1 MHSRP
6 LRAPQSGSDSGPAP
20 VDCGAPLREAR
31 RVSSASGSANM
42 SSGHLHRS
50 SNEHAGGHGHAG
62 HHHHGHA
69 PLDPSRLNRAFAIGV
84 VLNVAFVLVEGVA
97 GFMADSLALLADAGH
112 NLSDVMSLLLAW
124 GAAALA
130 RLRPTPTRTYGYRR
144 ATIVASTLSSAA
156 LLAAVG
162 AIAWEAIERLRSPAP
177 VEGLTMILVAG
188 IGVVIN
194 TATAL
199 LFARGREADLNVRAA
214 FLHMAADAAVSV
226 GVVLGGV
233 GVLLAGWLWLDPAIT
248 LVIVAVILVTTWSLL
263 RESLDLLF
271 DAVPR
276 SVNAREVLEYL
287 EGQAGVAAVHDLHI
301 WAMSTTETALTAH
314 LVMPDGA
321 TDAFL
326 QQLAAGLKA
335 RFRIEHTTLQV
346 ERGDGSVACAQAC
359 APESAY

>member
-1 MHSRP
+1 
-6 LRAPQSGSDSGPAP
+6 
-20 VDCGAPLREAR
+20 
-31 RVSSASGSANM
+31 M
-42 SSGHLHRS
+42 SSGDRHHS
-50 SNEHAGGHGHAG
+50 ATGHAGGHAHAG
-62 HHHHGHA
+62 HHDHGHA
-69 PLDPSRLNRAFAIGV
+69 PLDPSRLNRAFAVGV
-84 VLNVAFVLVEGVA
+84 LLNVVFVGVEGVA
-97 GFMADSLALLADAGH
+97 GFLADSLALLADAGH
-112 NLSDVMSLLLAW
+112 NLSDVLSLLLAW

-130 RLRPTPTRTYGYRR
+130 RVRPTPTRTYGYRR

-162 AIAWEAIERLRSPAP
+162 AIAWEALDRLRSPAP
-177 VEGLTMILVAG
+177 VEGLTMIVVAG
-188 IGVVIN
+188 IGVVVN

-226 GVVLGGV
+226 GVVLGGL

-248 LVIVAVILVTTWSLL
+248 LVIVAVIFVTTWGLL

-276 SVNAREVLEYL
+276 SVSTLEVLEFL
-287 EGQAGVAAVHDLHI
+287 EGQAGVTAVHDLHI
-301 WAMSTTETALTAH
+301 WAMSTTQTALTAH
-314 LVMPDGA
+314 LVMPAGG

-326 QQLAAGLKA
+326 QQIATALKL

-346 ERGDGSVACAQAC
+346 ERGDGAADCPQGCDPAS
-359 APESAY
+359 SS